1 MKMYKLLLSA
11 LLVLILYSCSNTATS
26 DTTSTSKF
34 QSIEDRRVAYL
45 KKMEWV
51 APEDMVI
58 IEKGL
63 TPFSE
68 RGFWD
73 EDKRKQVFIDK
84 LKSQGVADST
94 IRRLVIEVE
103 QIRGT
108 TGNWNYEYI
117 QARFGNYKRWM
128 EKDKEWKKI
137 DLEYTNKLNSAKPN

>member
-1 MKMYKLLLSA
+1 MKMYKLFLSA
-11 LLVLILYSCSNTATS
+11 MLVLMMYSCNNTTTS
-26 DTTSTSKF
+26 DTASTSKF
-34 QSIEDRRVAYL
+34 QSIEDRRAAYL

-84 LKSQGVADST
+84 LKTQGVADST

-103 QIRGT
+103 QIRGR
-108 TGNWNYEYI
+108 TGNWDYEYI

-137 DLEYTNKLNSAKPN
+137 DLEYANKLIGKNSK

>member
-1 MKMYKLLLSA
+1 MKMYKLFLSA
-11 LLVLILYSCSNTATS
+11 MLVLMMYSCNNTTTS
-26 DTTSTSKF
+26 DTASTSKF
-34 QSIEDRRVAYL
+34 QSIEDRRAAYL

-84 LKSQGVADST
+84 LKTQGVADST
-94 IRRLVIEVE
+94 IRRLVIDVE
-103 QIRGT
+103 QIRGR
-108 TGNWNYEYI
+108 TGNWDYEYI

-128 EKDKEWKKI
+128 EKDREWKKI
-137 DLEYTNKLNSAKPN
+137 DLEYANKLIGKNSN

>member
-1 MKMYKLLLSA
+1 MKMYKLFLSA
-11 LLVLILYSCSNTATS
+11 MLVLMMYSCNNTTTS
-26 DTTSTSKF
+26 DTASTSKF
-34 QSIEDRRVAYL
+34 QSIEDRRAAYL

-84 LKSQGVADST
+84 LKTQGVADST

-103 QIRGT
+103 QIRGR
-108 TGNWNYEYI
+108 TGNWDYEYI

-128 EKDKEWKKI
+128 EKDREWKKI
-137 DLEYTNKLNSAKPN
+137 DLEYANKLIGKNSK